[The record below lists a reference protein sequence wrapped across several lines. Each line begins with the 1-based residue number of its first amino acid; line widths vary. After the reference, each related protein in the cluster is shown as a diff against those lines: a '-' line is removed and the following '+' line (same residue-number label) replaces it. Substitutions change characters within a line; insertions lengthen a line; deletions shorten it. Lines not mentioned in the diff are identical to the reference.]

1 MGGCGFQ
8 EANIHAEKI
17 TLLVFSL
24 VSIWMNWH
32 LCGYEN
38 VYTLINAHTLTDTHT
53 HKYGN
58 IYIDTSIYT
67 FTHISTQKDRH

>member
-1 MGGCGFQ
+1 M
-8 EANIHAEKI
+8 I
-17 TLLVFSL
+17 
-24 VSIWMNWH
+24 WH

-38 VYTLINAHTLTDTHT
+38 VYTLINAQTLTDTYT